1 MKGTWRVSG
10 LLAGAVSVALLW
22 AASRIEASVPFP
34 PFSVGERLI
43 RLTPGDV
50 ATFFIERLQHDALR
64 LLAAGA
70 TLGFLG
76 LTAAL
81 PELLAARDR
90 LRPYLAGAIVAL
102 ISVVASFAAPV
113 EPQLLPV
120 VLASLAAGAL
130 YAVSLAWLVE
140 VATLHAAG
148 EVDLSRRRALA
159 SIAGVAA
166 GLFVGGSLLG
176 RLVRE
181 MAGPNTNVAI
191 NAPDELARIPPRPS
205 FPLIPGLSPEVTSVS
220 DHYVVDIDLVDPLV
234 EADGWILSTHGLVD
248 EPMKL
253 TFSELQRRFSLV
265 EEYSVLT
272 CVSNQVGGGLV
283 GSSKWTGVRLRDVLA
298 RAGVRDGAVDVV
310 FRCADGY
317 STSMP
322 LERALDRHTL
332 LAIAQNGRPLTW
344 EHGFPCRVRV
354 PALYGMLNA
363 KWLEEIEVVDFNF
376 EGYWTKRGWSDVGT
390 VRTQSRID
398 TPREA
403 RVGKPTWVAGIA
415 WAGDRRI
422 SRVEVS
428 GDGGRT
434 WRPARLRPP
443 ISPLAWTQ
451 WAYRWTPDR
460 RGTHRFTSRATDG
473 EGRVQDRDER
483 QPHPSGA
490 SGYHEVEVAVA

>member
-1 MKGTWRVSG
+1 MKGAWRVSG
-10 LLAGAVSVALLW
+10 LLAGALSVSLLW
-22 AASRIEASVPFP
+22 AASRIDGSVPFP

-43 RLTPGDV
+43 RLTPGDI

-64 LLAAGA
+64 LLAAGVTVA
-70 TLGFLG
+70 FLV

-81 PELLAARDR
+81 PELVAARQR
-90 LRPYLAGAIVAL
+90 LRPYRAGAVVAA
-102 ISVVASFAAPV
+102 ISAGASFAAPV
-113 EPQLLPV
+113 APRLLPV

-130 YAVSLAWLVE
+130 YAVSLAWLIE
-140 VATLHAAG
+140 VARLHAAG
-148 EVDLSRRRALA
+148 EVDFSRRRALA
-159 SIAGVAA
+159 SVAGAAA
-166 GLFVGGSLLG
+166 GLFVGGSLIG
-176 RLVRE
+176 RLVRS
-181 MAGPNTNVAI
+181 MAGPNTSVAI
-191 NAPDELARIPPRPS
+191 KAPDEPARIPRRPS
-205 FPLIPGLSPEVTSVS
+205 FPHIPALSPEVTSVA

-234 EADGWILSTHGLVD
+234 EADGWILSINGLVD
-248 EPMKL
+248 EPVKL
-253 TFSELQRRFSLV
+253 TFGELQRRFSLA

-317 STSMP
+317 STSIP
-322 LERALDRHTL
+322 LELALDRHTL
-332 LAIAQNGRPLTW
+332 LAIAQNGRPLAW

-363 KWLEEIEVVDFNF
+363 KWLDEIEVVDFNF
-376 EGYWTKRGWSDVGT
+376 KGYWTKRGWSDVGT

-434 WRPARLRPP
+434 WRPARLRAP
-443 ISPLAWTQ
+443 ISSLAWTQ
-451 WAYRWTPDR
+451 WAYRWTPDQ
-460 RGTHRFTSRATDG
+460 RGSHRLICRATDG
-473 EGRVQDRDER
+473 KGRVQDRDER
-483 QPHPSGA
+483 PPHPSGA
-490 SGYHEVEVAVA
+490 SGYHEIGVEVG